1 MFSLS
6 GKRKNQIPCFAC
18 AVATLILLLILII
31 REIYWTWAI
40 PEKLSGEVDVVGE
53 VGEGNGESPST
64 FDTENLVDFV
74 DWNVKMISIVRMT
87 IV

>member
-1 MFSLS
+1 MH
-6 GKRKNQIPCFAC
+6 
-18 AVATLILLLILII
+18 LIALRHFGYCTRIVINTTNTANYNWPLTFTI

-40 PEKLSGEVDVVGE
+40 AEKFSGEVDAVGE

-74 DWNVKMISIVRMT
+74 DWNLF
-87 IV
+87 